1 MNLPDAV
8 TVRRTDV
15 GIEVD
20 AASYRWRWSRETD
33 AVTLAGADGRTIVEY
48 PLQPVI
54 EVAGDGATT
63 ASGRCDRI
71 VVDGTRAEVR
81 YARVN
86 GAASLALAV
95 RFHSTYFVLDD
106 VVYAPAAD
114 EAIVRIVYFGTWAD
128 GAIAPA
134 AAASA
139 CVIPGGRQL
148 PEQAIFRTAAIE
160 DQRYSVG
167 YFGLGTESDHQ
178 QWALP
183 HYLVACYDAGDDA
196 APASH
201 AACSGLGALPDGHAL
216 VRIDGGRFC
225 YEISIRGDL
234 WGHRRGPAPQRF
246 EAPLVTAVAA
256 DWYSAGL
263 AHFDALFA
271 EGYARR
277 KRAEDVPA
285 SAFLSQ
291 FDTWGDQIHRRA
303 ILDRF
308 DETHLREIY
317 AAFRASGLTSKLFV
331 IDDKWEHTYG
341 SLEHDPERF
350 PHFIELL
357 DEVRAGGLGIG
368 LWTAFPRCEDFRALG
383 LTEDAVLMTP
393 DGAPYVERQRKRS
406 WYIFDLTNADAA
418 AYLAGRARHLV
429 RTYRPAMVKIDFGYE
444 IPLPDV
450 AGPHDP
456 SQGGERLLLRF
467 LEVIVGAIKQE
478 DPAIAILYY
487 CLTPLLNQ
495 YLDQTGADDMWMS
508 RGAYDAC
515 FAKRALLSSWCGSF
529 GVVPYGSSGYD
540 WRSAEEIWLDTAI
553 IGAPGII
560 APISVA
566 DEYGD
571 RLTPGL
577 AARYNGIA
585 RITRTN
591 PNYNVECY
599 DADLHDPAAGPRA
612 RAWARIEDGRAVVI
626 TLRQAAGGTVRV
638 AGIAEADGRAV
649 IASLTDAGI
658 GASAALAIV
667 PFDAGRVSVALNGRG
682 EPIVTAH
689 LFGGGEIPVASEVEG
704 QRVVINAMIHAP
716 DGTPVERIEIRF

>member
-1 MNLPDAV
+1 M
-8 TVRRTDV
+8 
-15 GIEVD
+15 
-20 AASYRWRWSRETD
+20 
-33 AVTLAGADGRTIVEY
+33 
-48 PLQPVI
+48 
-54 EVAGDGATT
+54 
-63 ASGRCDRI
+63 
-71 VVDGTRAEVR
+71 
-81 YARVN
+81 
-86 GAASLALAV
+86 
-95 RFHSTYFVLDD
+95 
-106 VVYAPAAD
+106 
-114 EAIVRIVYFGTWAD
+114 
-128 GAIAPA
+128 
-134 AAASA
+134 
-139 CVIPGGRQL
+139 
-148 PEQAIFRTAAIE
+148 
-160 DQRYSVG
+160 
-167 YFGLGTESDHQ
+167 
-178 QWALP
+178 
-183 HYLVACYDAGDDA
+183 
-196 APASH
+196 
-201 AACSGLGALPDGHAL
+201 
-216 VRIDGGRFC
+216 
-225 YEISIRGDL
+225 
-234 WGHRRGPAPQRF
+234 
-246 EAPLVTAVAA
+246 TAVAA

-285 SAFLSQ
+285 SAFLPQ

-341 SLEHDPERF
+341 AARARPRAIPALHRVARRGPRRRASASASGRRF
-350 PHFIELL
+350 
-357 DEVRAGGLGIG
+357 RA
-368 LWTAFPRCEDFRALG
+368 ARDFRALG

-406 WYIFDLTNADAA
+406 WYIFDPTNADAA

-450 AGPHDP
+450 AGPHDA

-612 RAWARIEDGRAVVI
+612 RSWARIEDGRAVVI
-626 TLRQAAGGTVRV
+626 TLRPAAGGTARV

-689 LFGGGEIPVASEVEG
+689 LFGGGEIPRRKRGRRPARRH
-704 QRVVINAMIHAP
+704 QRDDPCAGRHAGRTDRDP
-716 DGTPVERIEIRF
+716 LLRSSTKLPPS